1 MFFFRVYLHLLRL
14 FCAKKKLFSQVNRFI
29 KLNVLYNTIQY
40 RTFSELMFSG
50 RHLPVMVRHRGGQR
64 LNLLK
69 RNPPQRLLM
78 KNRRTVRL
86 MMRRLLDTPR
96 RRRRPVLRMQRLV
109 RTSTGSLS
117 RYLSS
122 INATWRPPRRT
133 KVQVRDVG
141 HPILPVDLV
150 IRKLVL
156 RCCIDK

>member
-1 MFFFRVYLHLLRL
+1 ML
-14 FCAKKKLFSQVNRFI
+14 
-29 KLNVLYNTIQY
+29 
-40 RTFSELMFSG
+40 TFSELMFSG
-50 RHLPVMVRHRGGQR
+50 RQLPVMVRHRGGQR

-86 MMRRLLDTPR
+86 MMRRLLDTSR

-122 INATWRPPRRT
+122 INAT
-133 KVQVRDVG
+133 
-141 HPILPVDLV
+141 
-150 IRKLVL
+150 
-156 RCCIDK
+156 